1 MAVLSIGMNHHT
13 APVELRERLFLNH
26 DALTALLER
35 LCAQSAISE
44 AVALSTCN
52 RMEVYAVTQSDEDTH
67 AESLIRRELCRA
79 GDFSPEEID
88 PHLVVLQDERAVRH
102 LFRVAS
108 GLESVILGEAQILG
122 QVGDALALANATHSS
137 RTLLGRVF
145 SGALH
150 TGKRARTE
158 TAISR
163 YTTSV
168 SHAAAQ
174 LVKNCVPTNQPKV
187 LILGAGEM
195 AQLAAQATRDLGGFE
210 VTVINRTLPHAQTL
224 AQNIGAN
231 VVEWSRLWDC
241 LAQADAVICATGAPH
256 PVLYAPDMRRMLE
269 ARHAT
274 HPAPLLVVD
283 IAVPR
288 DVSPDAISLVS
299 YYDID
304 DLQHVVDGNLAQ
316 RKANTRAVET
326 IIEEEVARFM
336 AWINAREIVP
346 VIRDLRRDVQAI
358 IQTELDLALSRLSHL
373 SDFERA
379 IIERMAHRI
388 ANKLLHAPTLSL
400 REHAANGDGENYAEL
415 VRDLFSLLPVDGFSD
430 DLQAGHDDRYD

>member
-1 MAVLSIGMNHHT
+1 MAVLSIGMNHRT
-13 APVELRERLFLNH
+13 APVELRERLFLNT
-26 DALTALLER
+26 DALTGMLER
-35 LCAQSAISE
+35 LSARDAIRE

-52 RMEVYAVTQSDEDTH
+52 RMEVYAVTRDDAQ
-67 AESLIRRELCRA
+67 AEHIIRRELCHA
-79 GDFSPEEID
+79 GGFTPEEIA
-88 PHLVVLQDERAVRH
+88 PHLIVLEDERAVRH

-108 GLESVILGEAQILG
+108 GLESLILGEAQILG
-122 QVGDALALANATHSS
+122 QVGDALDLANASQS
-137 RTLLGRVF
+137 AKTLLGRVF
-145 SGALH
+145 NAALH

-210 VTVINRTLPHAQTL
+210 VTISNRTLPHAQIL
-224 AQNIGAN
+224 AENIGAK
-231 VVEWSRLWDC
+231 VIEWSRLWDC
-241 LAQADAVICATGAPH
+241 LAQVDAVICATGAPH
-256 PVLYAPDMRRMLE
+256 PVLYAPDMRRMLDT
-269 ARHAT
+269 RRN
-274 HPAPLLVVD
+274 PAPLLVVD

-288 DVSPDAISLVS
+288 DVAPEAIPLVS

-316 RKANTRAVET
+316 RKSNTRAVET
-326 IIEEEVARFM
+326 IIDEEVAKFM
-336 AWINAREIVP
+336 TWINERNMVP

-358 IQTELDLALSRLSHL
+358 IQTELDLALNRLSHL

-388 ANKLLHAPTLSL
+388 ANKILHAPTLSL
-400 REHAANGDGENYAEL
+400 RERAANGDRENYAEI
-415 VRDLFSLLPVDGFSD
+415 VRDLFSLLPFDNNVTQED
-430 DLQAGHDDRYD
+430 GHDD